1 MQTKSLNICLH
12 DVVKDTSGLRTVY
25 DTAWQQVKDIVELLE
40 KLRTEKVIDSYHI
53 FFDDGYKS
61 SLRVVQDIDFGVSNK
76 NIHLAIITNDIGK
89 PNKLTAKDIM
99 KLSNQGFTID
109 SHGVSHAA
117 LAIFAKGSLLPS
129 LVGGNYKNTT
139 YGKGN
144 VLSTQ
149 EIQYQLIESSTSLAA
164 ILGYAPAS
172 FVLPYGLYNKEVI
185 SLTTGSSYSRIY
197 TCDSALD
204 GGQFLAPRLLVT
216 QKNINHLESLIKT
229 LPLRPKLLV

>member
-99 KLSNQGFTID
+99 SSSPKTINHN
-109 SHGVSHAA
+109 S
-117 LAIFAKGSLLPS
+117 LAIEALHFMEDHS
-129 LVGGNYKNTT
+129 
-139 YGKGN
+139 
-144 VLSTQ
+144 
-149 EIQYQLIESSTSLAA
+149 
-164 ILGYAPAS
+164 
-172 FVLPYGLYNKEVI
+172 I
-185 SLTTGSSYSRIY
+185 S
-197 TCDSALD
+197 
-204 GGQFLAPRLLVT
+204 QLLVVDDS
-216 QKNINHLESLIKT
+216 NNFAGVIHIHDL
-229 LPLRPKLLV
+229 LREGII